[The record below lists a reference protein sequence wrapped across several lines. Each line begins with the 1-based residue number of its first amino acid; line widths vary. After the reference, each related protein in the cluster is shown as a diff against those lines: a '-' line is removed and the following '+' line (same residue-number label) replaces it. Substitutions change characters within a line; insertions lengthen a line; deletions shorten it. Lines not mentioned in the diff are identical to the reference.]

1 MMNIVKFPERKEWEK
16 YCKRPSIDLT
26 SMDEIVQEIFD
37 AVFKKGDQAVRQYG
51 EKFSEYSGAELKVT
65 KSEIN
70 DAKNSLSEEL
80 KTAIQI
86 AYDNI
91 FKFHSAQKTT
101 TLQLET
107 MEGIICS
114 RKSVPINSVG
124 LYIPG
129 GTAPLFSTVLMLG
142 IPAQIAGCK
151 NVQLCTPTS
160 MEGVVHPAILHA
172 ANLCGIKNIF
182 KTGGIQA
189 IAAMT
194 LGTDTI
200 KKSDKLFGPGNQYVA
215 AAKQKALEYGVAA
228 DLPAGPSEVL
238 IIADETADANF
249 VAADL
254 LAQAEHGKD
263 SQVILL
269 TNTESLIPKVLVAIE
284 QQLTALPRREICMAA
299 LKNSHAILLKD
310 LTTCMEFSNLYAT
323 EHLILNTGADDEL
336 AEQVIN
342 AGSVFIGKYTAES
355 MGDYASGTNHTLP
368 TNGFANSFS
377 GVSLSS
383 FQKQITFQ
391 KASERGL
398 LNIGKHVEEMAAA
411 EGLDAH
417 KQAITIR
424 LKSLKKELKN
434 D

>member
-1 MMNIVKFPERKEWEK
+1 MMNIVKFPEQKDWEK
-16 YCKRPSIDLT
+16 YCKRPTIDLT
-26 SMDEIVQEIFD
+26 SMDNIVQEIFD
-37 AVFKKGDQAVRQYG
+37 AVSVNGDQAIRQYG
-51 EKFSEYSGAELKVT
+51 EKFSEYSGAELKVSE
-65 KSEIN
+65 SEITN
-70 DAKNSLSEEL
+70 AESALTEAL
-80 KTAIQI
+80 KEAIQI
-86 AYDNI
+86 AYQNI
-91 FKFHSAQKTT
+91 YKFHAAQKTE
-101 TLQLET
+101 TLQMET
-107 MEGIICS
+107 MEGITCS
-114 RKSVPINSVG
+114 RKSVAINSVG

-151 NVQLCTPTS
+151 NVQICTPTS
-160 MEGVVHPAILHA
+160 TEGFVHPAILYA

-200 KKSDKLFGPGNQYVA
+200 KKSDKLYGPGNQYVA
-215 AAKQKALEYGVAA
+215 AAKQKALQYGVAA

-238 IIADETADANF
+238 VIADESADANF
-249 VAADL
+249 VASDL

-269 TNTESLIPKVLVAIE
+269 TNSESLIPKVLEAIE
-284 QQLTALPRREICMAA
+284 QQLTALPRREICLAA
-299 LKNSHAILLKD
+299 LKNSYIFLLKD
-310 LTTCMEFSNLYAT
+310 LATCMKFSNLYAT
-323 EHLILNTGADDEL
+323 EHLILNTSKDDEL
-336 AEQVIN
+336 AEQVTN

-377 GVSLSS
+377 GVSLSA

-391 KASERGL
+391 KATEKGL

-424 LKSLKKELKN
+424 LSSLKKLTN

>member
-1 MMNIVKFPERKEWEK
+1 
-16 YCKRPSIDLT
+16 
-26 SMDEIVQEIFD
+26 
-37 AVFKKGDQAVRQYG
+37 
-51 EKFSEYSGAELKVT
+51 
-65 KSEIN
+65 
-70 DAKNSLSEEL
+70 
-80 KTAIQI
+80 
-86 AYDNI
+86 
-91 FKFHSAQKTT
+91 
-101 TLQLET
+101 
-107 MEGIICS
+107 
-114 RKSVPINSVG
+114 
-124 LYIPG
+124 
-129 GTAPLFSTVLMLG
+129 
-142 IPAQIAGCK
+142 
-151 NVQLCTPTS
+151 

-172 ANLCGIKNIF
+172 ANLCGIRNIF

-269 TNTESLIPKVLVAIE
+269 TNTESLIPKVLMAIE

-310 LTTCMEFSNLYAT
+310 LTSCMEFSNLYAT

-391 KASERGL
+391 KASEKGL

-417 KQAITIR
+417 KQAITVR
-424 LKSLKKELKN
+424 LTSLKKAN
-434 D
+434 Q

>member
-1 MMNIVKFPERKEWEK
+1 MMNIVKFPERNEWEK

-26 SMDEIVQEIFD
+26 SMDEIVQELFD

-51 EKFSEYSGAELKVT
+51 EKFSEYSGAELRVT
-65 KSEIN
+65 ESEIN
-70 DAKNSLSEEL
+70 DAENSLTEEL

-91 FKFHSAQKTT
+91 FKFHAAQKTT
-101 TLQLET
+101 MLQLET

-284 QQLTALPRREICMAA
+284 QQLTALPRREICLAA
-299 LKNSHAILLKD
+299 LKNSYAILLKD
-310 LTTCMEFSNLYAT
+310 LTSCMEFSNLYAT

-424 LKSLKKELKN
+424 LKSLKKEL
-434 D
+434 